1 MGSSYTNSKRRRGK
15 PTKVQQLSKLAIC
28 LGAIVLVSA
37 TTYTIIKVIRGSD
50 TTQES
55 SPYPYGTL
63 QELTSLRTF
72 IPAYL
77 SVNCKEPLLVNT
89 QTIRITGTI
98 ESGENSDKFELI
110 KMKPDRM
117 LFKLEHDT
125 LQFTYGVSGA
135 SVWRRVRIPQQEDKF
150 DLIEGDEAQTWRA
163 QAHFFDRIIDS
174 HLGNGAIT
182 AIQPAKRNGNDCLKV
197 RIHDADY
204 KTIETFIDPQTMY
217 PIAESQQ
224 LQDGSVQQTEYFDY
238 RNIDGMPIPFQMT
251 TSIDGRITTR
261 IQLEKA
267 ALNTGIMS
275 RLFDVPDALL

>member
-1 MGSSYTNSKRRRGK
+1 
-15 PTKVQQLSKLAIC
+15 
-28 LGAIVLVSA
+28 
-37 TTYTIIKVIRGSD
+37 
-50 TTQES
+50 
-55 SPYPYGTL
+55 
-63 QELTSLRTF
+63 
-72 IPAYL
+72 
-77 SVNCKEPLLVNT
+77 
-89 QTIRITGTI
+89 
-98 ESGENSDKFELI
+98 
-110 KMKPDRM
+110 M